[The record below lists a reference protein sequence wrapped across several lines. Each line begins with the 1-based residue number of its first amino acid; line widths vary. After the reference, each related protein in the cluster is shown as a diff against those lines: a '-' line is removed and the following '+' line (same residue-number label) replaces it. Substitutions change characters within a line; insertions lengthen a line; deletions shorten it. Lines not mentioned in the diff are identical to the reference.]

1 MSAWIAGALALPA
14 FTALSLAMERH
25 QDQVLGRTLPMNAT
39 LTWRL
44 AGTALLGLSLAS
56 CLASGWSAAVATAA
70 WFGVLSA
77 SAMLTGALLTYV
89 PRHLPRLAGASLA
102 VGALAFCFK
111 G

>member
-25 QDQVLGRTLPMNAT
+25 QEQVLGRTLPVNAT

-44 AGTALLGLSLAS
+44 AGMALLGLSLSS
-56 CLASGWSAAVATAA
+56 CLASGWSVAVATAA
-70 WFGVLSA
+70 WFGVLTA

-89 PRHLPRLAGASLA
+89 PRHLLRLAGASLA
-102 VGALAFCFK
+102 VAALTFCLK
-111 G
+111 T

>member
-14 FTALSLAMERH
+14 FCALSLAMERH
-25 QDQVLGRTLPMNAT
+25 QDQVFGRALEIKTSII
-39 LTWRL
+39 WRL
-44 AGTALLGLSLAS
+44 AGLALLGLSLAS
-56 CLASGWSAAVATAA
+56 CLASGWGAAVATAA

-77 SAMLTGALLTYV
+77 SAILTGALLTYV
-89 PRHLPRLAGASLA
+89 PRHLLRLAGASLA